1 MNARASFTNARKGRL
16 RPRTFLGLAGVLA
29 ASLAGSSAGA
39 QDFAITGA
47 TLVIGDGSDPIEN
60 GTVVVQGGRVTAA
73 GANVAVPAGITALD
87 GTGSWVTPGLF
98 SAVTDLGLWDVEAVD
113 ESNDTRPTRSP
124 FGAALDVAPAI
135 NPASQNIAISRAG
148 GVTRATVTAYPAGS
162 IFAGQGAVIDLGAD
176 PQAIVRPRAFQLVVL
191 GEYGGR
197 IAGGSRIAAH
207 ALFRN
212 ALREALD
219 LDDDDEIAT
228 GSSRA
233 PDIDTGDDV
242 PIDSQVAGRDS
253 ERQSDAMLT
262 RFDAAALVPVVTGR
276 QKLYVLVD
284 RAADIRAVLALRQ
297 EFPRLDMV
305 LVGAAEG
312 WTMADEIAASGV
324 PVLAEALTDLPASF
338 EILAATQSNVGRMMD
353 AGVKVALGGFLG
365 TDQQPRW
372 ATQHAGNLVA
382 LNKLPGATG
391 LSWGEAFAVISSI
404 PAEISGY
411 GGPDGPLAGVLSA
424 GAVGDVVVW
433 DGDPLELSSNTV
445 RVYIDG
451 VEQPLT
457 NHQTRLR
464 DRYRDLDESDLPKA
478 YDW

>member
-1 MNARASFTNARKGRL
+1 MIRSSI
-16 RPRTFLGLAGVLA
+16 LA
-29 ASLAGSSAGA
+29 AGALAAFAVPAAA

-47 TLVIGDGSDPIEN
+47 TLVLGDGSEPIPN

-73 GANVAVPAGITALD
+73 GAGVAVPAGLEAFD
-87 GTGSWVTPGLF
+87 GSGSWVTPGLF
-98 SAVTDLGLWDVEAVD
+98 SAVTDLGLSDVEAV
-113 ESNDTRPTRSP
+113 EGSNDSEAGDSP
-124 FGAALDVAPAI
+124 FSASLDVAPAI
-135 NPASQNIAISRAG
+135 NPSSQHIAVSRAG
-148 GVTRATVTAYPAGS
+148 GVTRATVTAIPGSS

-176 PQAIVRPRAFQLVVL
+176 SDAVIRRRAFQFVVL
-191 GEYGGR
+191 GEQAGR

-207 ALFRN
+207 TLFRN

-219 LDDDDEIAT
+219 LGGDGEGTIT
-228 GSSRA
+228 GSSPA
-233 PDIDTGDDV
+233 PEIDTGDDV
-242 PIDSQVAGRDS
+242 PIDPQVAGRDS
-253 ERQSDAMLT
+253 ERGADVLLT

-276 QKLYVLVD
+276 QKLYVAVD
-284 RAADIRAVLALRQ
+284 RAADILSALALRE

-312 WTMADEIAASGV
+312 WLVADRIAASGV
-324 PVLAEALTDLPASF
+324 PVLAEALVDLPESF
-338 EILAATQSNVGRMMD
+338 EIIAATQSNVGRMMQ

-365 TDQQPRW
+365 TDRQPRW

-382 LNKLPGATG
+382 LGKLPGAAG
-391 LSWGEAFAVISSI
+391 LTWSQAFAAISSI

-411 GGPDGPLAGVLSA
+411 GGRAGVLA
-424 GAVGDVVVW
+424 PGAVGDVVVW
-433 DGDPLELSSNTV
+433 DGDPLEVSSATV
-445 RVYIDG
+445 RVFIDG
-451 VEQPLT
+451 VEQPLV